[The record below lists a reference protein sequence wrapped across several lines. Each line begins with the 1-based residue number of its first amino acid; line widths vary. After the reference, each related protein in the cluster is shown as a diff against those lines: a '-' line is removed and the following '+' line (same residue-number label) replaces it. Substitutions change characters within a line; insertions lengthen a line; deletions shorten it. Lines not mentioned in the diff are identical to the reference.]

1 MYHGQ
6 TYQIAPEQPLG
17 DATIVPIRVTIIDP
31 NGRPPVRLDF
41 QWRKNTQ
48 TGNWQAY
55 DMIAEGVSMITTK
68 QNEWSDLLRTKGI
81 AQLTWTRE
89 ADTLMLAG
97 ELDQDVLAP
106 LWDARVEAMTGVTRI
121 DLSQISRVD
130 TGGLALLAH
139 LVNQAKKQ
147 GNAVSL
153 SGVNDKVYA
162 LAQLYNLPEDVLPRM

>member
-1 MYHGQ
+1 
-6 TYQIAPEQPLG
+6 
-17 DATIVPIRVTIIDP
+17 
-31 NGRPPVRLDF
+31 
-41 QWRKNTQ
+41 
-48 TGNWQAY
+48 
-55 DMIAEGVSMITTK
+55 
-68 QNEWSDLLRTKGI
+68 
-81 AQLTWTRE
+81 
-89 ADTLMLAG
+89 MLAG

-106 LWDARVEAMTGVTRI
+106 LWDARIEAMTGVTRI

-162 LAQLYNLPEDVLPRM
+162 LAQLYNLPEDVLPVCNECRMVYPAYTSHDPRRPDKLR

>member
-1 MYHGQ
+1 M
-6 TYQIAPEQPLG
+6 TP
-17 DATIVPIRVTIIDP
+17 
-31 NGRPPVRLDF
+31 
-41 QWRKNTQ
+41 
-48 TGNWQAY
+48 
-55 DMIAEGVSMITTK
+55 
-68 QNEWSDLLRTKGI
+68 
-81 AQLTWTRE
+81 QLTWTRE

-97 ELDQDVLAP
+97 ELDQDVLEP